1 VAVTSEAIPFPPT
14 RLLSIGGRLIII
26 ALALA
31 ALPIAYQQPIWL
43 FTAVAALATVVAM
56 TIDRTLVI
64 PIVLLAIPLEVSKDY
79 LPSVFDDPSTPTVQE
94 SILDA
99 GRLAM
104 LAAAALWVVR
114 ARSEWHRDVP
124 QSTLYF
130 PLALL
135 VAIFALSGAYGEDSS
150 GALRDIFRLISG
162 VGIFAIVVL
171 YVRDRKCLDRALLAL
186 VVSGLVL
193 ALMGLFQQATD
204 TYFFNEGLARLD
216 IPRRNATFFDPNLYA
231 RFLVVVAA
239 VCLGVAA
246 SARSQPWRQYLAPAA
261 AALALLALPFT
272 SSRSNWATAAIVL
285 PLVIAMLPMGTW
297 KKIKLLALVA
307 VAGAALAYAASIA
320 DPSLIDR
327 FRTLASSK
335 ESLGSRSYLIKA
347 GWQMFKDH
355 PLFGVGLNGY
365 RESLQGPYSDFLPRL
380 ATNFLSHSTVI
391 TIMAELG
398 VIGLSVLAF
407 IGYRFVQLCWRLYME
422 AGRADR
428 ALVAGL
434 TGATLAIFISSQSE
448 AGLIE
453 DPYLWIV
460 LGLVAALGAIRRR
473 EQVETRAEPPSSR

>member
-1 VAVTSEAIPFPPT
+1 MTAIAQQVPTPRRQMLPLAVKLAVGTLALVVVPVAYAQPLGVFAVT
-14 RLLSIGGRLIII
+14 
-26 ALALA
+26 LAL
-31 ALPIAYQQPIWL
+31 L
-43 FTAVAALATVVAM
+43 AVLAMAT
-56 TIDRTLVI
+56 DRTLVI
-64 PIVLLAIPLEVSKDY
+64 PIVLVAVPLEVSKDY
-79 LPSVFDDPSTPTVQE
+79 LPSVFDDPTTPTVQE

-114 ARSEWHRDVP
+114 ARSGWPRDVP
-124 QSTLYF
+124 QSALYF

-135 VAIFALSGAYGEDSS
+135 AAVFALSGLSGEDSS

-162 VGIFAIVVL
+162 IGIFAIVVL

-186 VVSGLVL
+186 VASGLVL
-193 ALMGLFQQATD
+193 ALVGLFQQATD

-231 RFLVVVAA
+231 RFLVVVVA

-261 AALALLALPFT
+261 AVLALLALPFT
-272 SSRSNWATAAIVL
+272 GSRSNWATAAVVL

-297 KKIKLLALVA
+297 RKVKLLALVA
-307 VAGAALAYAASIA
+307 AAGAVLAYAASIA

-327 FRTLASSK
+327 FRTLASGK
-335 ESLGSRSYLIKA
+335 ESLGSRSYLIEA

-365 RESLQGPYSDFLPRL
+365 RESLQGPYSDLLPRL

-398 VIGLSVLAF
+398 IIGLSVLAF
-407 IGYRFVQLCWRLYME
+407 LVYRFLHLCWRLYME

-434 TGATLAIFISSQSE
+434 TGAALAIFISSQSE
-448 AGLIE
+448 ARLIE

-460 LGLVAALGAIRRR
+460 LGLVAALGVIRRQ
-473 EQVETRAEPPSSR
+473 EQMEARAAPPSNR